1 MNAHL
6 YLRASTKEQDASRA
20 RVTLEAFAA
29 DKGLNIVE
37 VYAENISGTKL
48 DRPQLLALLETA
60 EKGDV
65 LLVESVDRLSRL
77 SQADWDT
84 LKATIKVKGLRL
96 VVADLPTSHM
106 LVEAKGITGQIMD
119 VINNM
124 LIDLMATMARLDQ
137 EKRVERIRQ
146 GLENKRAADPEW
158 KPSGKS
164 KNAAKWAE
172 VQSLMEKHPT
182 MSADQIAKLADCGV
196 ATVYRIK
203 RTLKPTAPHA
213 SNREEV

>member
-6 YLRASTKEQDASRA
+6 YLRASTKDQDANRA
-20 RVTLEAFAA
+20 KVALETFATE
-29 DKGLNIVE
+29 KGLTIAG

-48 DRPQLLALLETA
+48 NRPELLSLLDTA
-60 EKGDV
+60 DSGDV

-84 LKATIKVKGLRL
+84 LKATIKAKGLRL

-137 EKRVERIRQ
+137 EKRVERIKQ
-146 GLENKRAADPEW
+146 GIENKKAADPEW
-158 KPSGKS
+158 KPAGKGR
-164 KNAAKWAE
+164 NAAKWE
-172 VQSLMEKHPT
+172 KVKSLMQKHPK
-182 MSADQIAKLADCGV
+182 MSADEIAKLAECGV

-203 RTLKPTAPHA
+203 RET
-213 SNREEV
+213 SV

>member
-6 YLRASTKEQDASRA
+6 YLRASTKDQDANRA
-20 RVTLEAFAA
+20 KVALELFAA
-29 DKGLNIVE
+29 EKGLSIAG

-48 DRPQLLALLETA
+48 DRPQLLALLDIA
-60 EKGDV
+60 EKGDA

-84 LKATIKVKGLRL
+84 LKATIKTKGLRL
-96 VVADLPTSHM
+96 IVADLPTSHM

-158 KPSGKS
+158 KPAGKG
-164 KNAAKWAE
+164 KNVAKWEE
-172 VQSLMEKHPT
+172 VKLLMRKHPT
-182 MSADQIAKLADCGV
+182 MSADEIAKLADCGV

-203 RTLKPTAPHA
+203 RDTKAA
-213 SNREEV
+213 